1 MKRKAAISPER
12 QAPVTRTLSPAERAD
27 IQRYVKTWARASAAL
42 RKVKM
47 AELSAL
53 TDDDTRRLV
62 AALLDPVFTRSAY
75 KNPKRISHSGLVE
88 QQRWFKKL
96 HG

>member
-1 MKRKAAISPER
+1 MKRKAAINAKS
-12 QAPVTRTLSPAERAD
+12 QAPAERAA

-42 RKVKM
+42 RKIKM
-47 AELSAL
+47 AELAAL

-62 AALLDPVFTRSAY
+62 AALLDPVFTRTAY
-75 KNPKRISHSGLVE
+75 KNPKRIGYSGMVE

-96 HG
+96 RR